1 MASTRIAS
9 ERMELAHREAVEVV
23 KAHDSPERLAKL
35 EAMNNPNTRRPE
47 ALASFQAELI
57 ASLAGMVEGLLEER
71 EAAGSP
77 REAQTIKAGASAAKK
92 KTS

>member
-1 MASTRIAS
+1 MATRQIAS
-9 ERMELAHREAVEVV
+9 ARMELAHREAVEVV
-23 KAHDSPERLAKL
+23 KAHDSPERLVKL

-57 ASLAGMVEGLLEER
+57 ASLAGMVADLYQ
-71 EAAGSP
+71 S
-77 REAQTIKAGASAAKK
+77 KAAKK

>member
-1 MASTRIAS
+1 MPTRQTAAA
-9 ERMELAHREAVEVV
+9 RMELAHREAVEVV

-57 ASLAGMVEGLLEER
+57 ASLAGMVADLYQ
-71 EAAGSP
+71 S
-77 REAQTIKAGASAAKK
+77 KAAKK

>member
-1 MASTRIAS
+1 MATRQIAS
-9 ERMELAHREAVEVV
+9 ARMELAHREAVEVV
-23 KAHDSPERLAKL
+23 KAHDSPERLVKL

-57 ASLAGMVEGLLEER
+57 ASLAGMVSDLYENLPQ
-71 EAAGSP
+71 S
-77 REAQTIKAGASAAKK
+77 KAAKK

>member
-1 MASTRIAS
+1 
-9 ERMELAHREAVEVV
+9 V
-23 KAHDSPERLAKL
+23 KL

-57 ASLAGMVEGLLEER
+57 ASLAGMVDDLYENLPQ
-71 EAAGSP
+71 S
-77 REAQTIKAGASAAKK
+77 KAAKK